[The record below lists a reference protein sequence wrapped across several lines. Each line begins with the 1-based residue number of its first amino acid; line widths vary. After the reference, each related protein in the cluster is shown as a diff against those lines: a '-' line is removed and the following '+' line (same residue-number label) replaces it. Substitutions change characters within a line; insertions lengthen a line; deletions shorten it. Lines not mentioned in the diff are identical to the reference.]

1 MSDFL
6 KFREEI
12 KREMRRRKALHCV
25 YGFSSAN
32 GLKIVANAK
41 SARYFSSDES
51 FNKWADFVTLTD
63 CTILAIHARR

>member
-6 KFREEI
+6 RFREDV

-32 GLKIVANAK
+32 GLKMVADAK

-51 FNKWADFVTLTD
+51 FEKWADLVTLTD
-63 CTILAIHARR
+63 CGIFAIHARR

>member
-6 KFREEI
+6 RFREDI

-32 GLKIVANAK
+32 GLKMVADAK
-41 SARYFSSDES
+41 SARFFKQTFS
-51 FNKWADFVTLTD
+51 
-63 CTILAIHARR
+63 